1 MRIVTDRR
9 DAIVI
14 VFTTNTQPPAW
25 LDHWAAAAGFRVPEP
40 IRPDALPRVL
50 RSGARLVLMHVHPS
64 APLLGPIELLAQLHR
79 RRPQLVLVAVSEVA
93 DQTCERALRAAGAD
107 VFLVARNEQELAD
120 ALSAT
125 HLMPA
130 ATRERS
136 PPPPPARAPARAPVR
151 ARTRD
156 RPAAPSDSRTTT
168 NDPID
173 ELAEEQP

>member
-1 MRIVTDRR
+1 VTDRR

-25 LDHWAAAAGFRVPEP
+25 LDHWAAAAGLEVPEP

-50 RSGARLVLMHVHPS
+50 RSGARLVLMHVHAA
-64 APLLGPIELLAQLHR
+64 APLLEPIELLAQLHS

-93 DQTCERALRAAGAD
+93 DETCERALRAAGAD
-107 VFLVARNEQELAD
+107 VFLVAHSAHELAD

-125 HLMPA
+125 HLMPS
-130 ATRERS
+130 TRERS
-136 PPPPPARAPARAPVR
+136 PPPPFRVPVR
-151 ARTRD
+151 ARSRD
-156 RPAAPSDSRTTT
+156 RPGPRGPASRRSDV
-168 NDPID
+168 PID